1 MFFHS
6 IKFLFSIF
14 YNIIG
19 DIMRKNI
26 GIILMFLG
34 VLLTVSFSSNDL
46 SFIEELKNM
55 IVVYWP
61 LLLSFFGIYLV
72 STPRRRR

>member
-1 MFFHS
+1 
-6 IKFLFSIF
+6 
-14 YNIIG
+14 
-19 DIMRKNI
+19 MRKNI